1 MQTLEPPKRR
11 FFTPRKMLGKR
22 SLFWVSLLSMILV
35 PALACNLPE
44 RNAGSLSFS
53 TDQPQVSQTAPLFPT
68 DNQGIQAEATMQST
82 QGNAIPGKVAN
93 PFFGLQTATPG
104 AGSPEDW
111 DTPEPGVTFPPF
123 EYWTQPGDTAIALAG
138 RFGVLPHQIN
148 PPQPLDTLLAP
159 GQKMIIPNVLGKIA
173 DYSAILPDSAVI
185 FSPLAKDFM
194 VRDYVSQSG
203 GFLSTY
209 RE

>member
-1 MQTLEPPKRR
+1 
-11 FFTPRKMLGKR
+11 MLGKH
-22 SLFWVSLLSMILV
+22 SLFWISLLSMVLV

-44 RNAGSLSFS
+44 RNVGGLSFS
-53 TDQPQVSQTAPLFPT
+53 TDQPQASQTLPLFPT
-68 DNQGIQAEATMQST
+68 DNPGLQAEATIQPPQANT
-82 QGNAIPGKVAN
+82 IPGQASN

-111 DTPEPGVTFPPF
+111 VTPEPGVTLPPF
-123 EYWTQPGDTAIALAG
+123 TYYTQPGDTAMALAG
-138 RFGVLPHQIN
+138 RFGVLPDQIN

-159 GQKMIIPNVLGKIA
+159 GQILTIPNVLGKIP
-173 DYSAILPDSAVI
+173 DPSAVLPDSAVL
-185 FSPLAKDFM
+185 FSPTAKEFI
-194 VRDYVSQSG
+194 VSDYVSQSG